1 MDQKIIQ
8 IITKYKPGTGYGL
21 ALFFLIIV
29 LFSILFSSIIGLERE
44 MRGHAAGLR
53 THVLICLG
61 STILM
66 FASIYAIPICM
77 AAFKDGS
84 FPTEL
89 NGYDYDPSRI
99 AAGIIGGFGFICAG
113 TIIKTGFSIKGLT
126 TSASL
131 WVSGSIGLLTGA
143 GLILEAIIATLV
155 TIIVLIALIYV
166 EKLFDQLSLKIQVKV
181 KTDYDL
187 NTYLN
192 NLASDNDLTLKKVLD
207 NVIVEDGISYQL
219 YSIIFAYTSNRKLVN
234 NVIKLIEI
242 NKDIEVINTVILK
255 DKKEK

>member
-1 MDQKIIQ
+1 MDQKIIH
-8 IITKYKPGTGYGL
+8 IITDYKPGTGSGL

-44 MRGHAAGLR
+44 IRGHAAGLR

-84 FPTEL
+84 FPKDL
-89 NGYDYDPSRI
+89 NSYSYDPSRI

-155 TIIVLIALIYV
+155 TITVLIALIYV
-166 EKLFDQLSLKIQVKV
+166 EKLFDRLSLKIKVKV
-181 KTDYDL
+181 KIGYDL
-187 NTYLN
+187 NEYLN
-192 NLASDNDLTLKKVLD
+192 NLAGDNDLTFKKVL
-207 NVIVEDGISYQL
+207 NEVIVENDISYQI
-219 YSIIFAYTSNRKLVN
+219 YSIIFAYTSNKRLVN
-234 NVIKLIEI
+234 NIIKLIVI
-242 NKDIEVINTVILK
+242 NKDIEVI
-255 DKKEK
+255 KK

>member
-1 MDQKIIQ
+1 MDQKIIH
-8 IITKYKPGTGYGL
+8 IITNYKPGTGSGL

-29 LFSILFSSIIGLERE
+29 LLSILFSSIIGLERE

-77 AAFKDGS
+77 QAFKDGS
-84 FPTEL
+84 FPTNL
-89 NGYDYDPSRI
+89 SDYSYDPSRI

-155 TIIVLIALIYV
+155 TITVLITLIYV
-166 EKLFDQLSLKIQVKV
+166 EKLFDRLSLKIQVKV

-187 NTYLN
+187 NGYLN
-192 NLASDNDLTLKKVLD
+192 NLASDNDLTFKKVL
-207 NVIVEDGISYQL
+207 NQVIVENDISYQI
-219 YSIIFAYTSNRKLVN
+219 YSIIFAYTSNKRLVN
-234 NVIKLIEI
+234 NIIKLILI
-242 NKDIEVINTVILK
+242 NKDIEVI
-255 DKKEK
+255 KK